1 MVFLVSVSNCVF
13 SRSRTIC
20 FTRRVVCKKK
30 WIYVLAFFNIFSR
43 SLICLH
49 WGCAL
54 AELSVSIKSTLLIVI
69 YSFLVSAAAYKQIFV
84 HVNKSLCMSTS
95 ALYMKK
101 LHWLTAYLAKS
112 APIHLRLHD
121 LSVKILF
128 FLFVI
133 FLIHLIWLLILRR
146 WIWSKCFNSF

>member
-30 WIYVLAFFNIFSR
+30 WMYVLAFFNVFSR

-95 ALYMKK
+95 AI
-101 LHWLTAYLAKS
+101 
-112 APIHLRLHD
+112 IHEKTTL
-121 LSVKILF
+121 INC
-128 FLFVI
+128 I
-133 FLIHLIWLLILRR
+133 FSEISTDPSSSPRF
-146 WIWSKCFNSF
+146 KCKNIVFSICNLFNSLNLIIDIEEINLIKMF